1 MSLEIN
7 PKIEKFHRT
16 IETQQLI
23 QFLFKATETK
33 RITYEELSIPA
44 MGDCSHHGD
53 KNNFLTS
60 ARKIVREGYGIEF
73 KAIHNVG
80 IQRMTDAEKIAKSA
94 RAHQQM
100 VRKSKAVI
108 SSLASTK
115 YYKLSAKDKV
125 THNTTTT
132 IMGMV
137 NAVNSPKT
145 VIKMQK
151 SIKEKKRPLG
161 LKEGLKEWQRRN
173 NK

>member
-7 PKIEKFHRT
+7 PKNEKFHRT

-23 QFLFKATETK
+23 QFLLKATETK

-80 IQRMTDAEKIAKSA
+80 IQRMTDAEKIAKA
-94 RAHQQM
+94 LELIN
-100 VRKSKAVI
+100 KWLEKA
-108 SSLASTK
+108 K
-115 YYKLSAKDKV
+115 
-125 THNTTTT
+125 
-132 IMGMV
+132 
-137 NAVNSPKT
+137 P
-145 VIKMQK
+145 
-151 SIKEKKRPLG
+151 
-161 LKEGLKEWQRRN
+161 
-173 NK
+173 

>member
-1 MSLEIN
+1 
-7 PKIEKFHRT
+7 
-16 IETQQLI
+16 
-23 QFLFKATETK
+23 
-33 RITYEELSIPA
+33 
-44 MGDCSHHGD
+44 
-53 KNNFLTS
+53 
-60 ARKIVREGYGIEF
+60 
-73 KAIHNVG
+73 
-80 IQRMTDAEKIAKSA
+80 
-94 RAHQQM
+94 M